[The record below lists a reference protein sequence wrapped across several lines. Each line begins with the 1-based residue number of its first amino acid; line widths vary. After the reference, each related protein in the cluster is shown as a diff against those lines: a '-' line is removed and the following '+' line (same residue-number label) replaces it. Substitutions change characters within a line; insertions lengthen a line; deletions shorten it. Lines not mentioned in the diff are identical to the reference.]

1 MKKISV
7 DFNTLNST
15 PLDKLKLGHEGTP
28 NGDRLPALV
37 PGERVLFFD
46 SEMQVEGTVEY
57 ELLRGQRY
65 WLGVPDWSTLIDTK
79 PILDAEEINARP

>member
-1 MKKISV
+1 VKRILV

-28 NGDRLPALV
+28 NGDALPPLR

-46 SEMQVEGTVEY
+46 DEILVEGTVEC
-57 ELLRGQRY
+57 LMLDDRRY
-65 WLGVPDWSTLIDTK
+65 WLGVPDWSTRRQTPPELAATIH
-79 PILDAEEINARP
+79 